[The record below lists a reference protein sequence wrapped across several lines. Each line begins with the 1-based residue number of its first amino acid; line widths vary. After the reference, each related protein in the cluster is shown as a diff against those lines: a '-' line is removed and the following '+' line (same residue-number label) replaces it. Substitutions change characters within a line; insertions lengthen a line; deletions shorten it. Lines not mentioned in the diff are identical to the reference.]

1 MKEFRSF
8 SDESDLFKKT
18 TDIMFPGSDKEQI
31 LIYDIDTTSFEA
43 ANGCIFLIGVM
54 FYQNDELHFL
64 QLFSESIDEEALIIG
79 KFFDIV
85 ENYNV
90 LLSYKGESF
99 DIPFI
104 GKRLYALKQNE
115 LYKKFTMLRSRS
127 YDIASE
133 IMSVKASLSFSS
145 TKLDYLRKKCGQQVP
160 ERISGENISKFYV
173 EHIAAAKLR
182 KLLETTGNAA
192 NHDMIGEYHPKPVID
207 ELAHIKPDSG
217 DRFLSDILYRNR
229 ENIESVIYLL
239 RLSRI
244 FSMRKGCFNV
254 NISTGYDDISVG
266 CDDIGVESSLIN
278 NNGTVLFA
286 YSADNFELTV
296 PISVVSVS
304 LKQFYP
310 NYKDY
315 YYFPAEDMAV
325 HKSIAE
331 FAASGSKKKATAKTA
346 YRNVSG
352 RFIPVPGAYAR
363 SESNKDASFYK
374 AEFDSDDYYIPVD
387 ELLSLK
393 DNEKIKELAYYL
405 LLEYASRNLND
416 IMI

>member
-1 MKEFRSF
+1 MKEFRSY
-8 SDESDLFKKT
+8 SDESELFIKT
-18 TDIMFPGSDKEQI
+18 TDIMFPGLDKEQI

-43 ANGCIFLIGVM
+43 ANGCVFLIGVLY
-54 FYQNDELHFL
+54 YQNDELQFL
-64 QLFSESIDEEALIIG
+64 QLFSESIDEEAKIIE
-79 KFFDIV
+79 KFFDIA
-85 ENYNV
+85 ENYSV

-104 GKRLYALKQNE
+104 GKRIYALKQNE
-115 LYKKFTMLRSRS
+115 LYRRFTALRSRS
-127 YDIASE
+127 FDLAGE
-133 IMSVKASLSFSS
+133 IMSVKSCLGLSS

-160 ERISGENISKFYV
+160 ERVSGENISKFYV
-173 EHIAAAKLR
+173 EHIAAAKLK
-182 KLLETTGNAA
+182 KLLETTGSAG
-192 NHDMIGEYHPKPVID
+192 NHDMIGEYRPKPVID

-217 DRFLSDILYRNR
+217 DRFLTDILYRNK

-239 RLSRI
+239 RLSRL

-254 NISTGYDDISVG
+254 GI
-266 CDDIGVESSLIN
+266 IN
-278 NNGTVLFA
+278 NNDTVDFA
-286 YSADNFELTV
+286 ISAKDYTLTIPV
-296 PISVVSVS
+296 TIIALS

-346 YRNVSG
+346 YRNVEG
-352 RFIPVPGAYAR
+352 RFISIPVAYAK
-363 SESNKDASFYK
+363 SDSNKDASFYK
-374 AEFDSDDYYIPVD
+374 TDFDSEAYYFPT
-387 ELLSLK
+387 EYLSGIK
-393 DNEKIKELAYYL
+393 DTEKIKELAYYL
-405 LLEYASRNLND
+405 LLEYASRKLND

>member
-79 KFFDIV
+79 KFFDIA

-115 LYKKFTMLRSRS
+115 LYKRFTVLRSRS
-127 YDIASE
+127 YDIAGE

-266 CDDIGVESSLIN
+266 CDDIGAENSLKN
-278 NNGTVLFA
+278 NIDTVFFA
-286 YSADNFELTV
+286 YFADDFELTV
-296 PISVVSVS
+296 PISIVTVS

-352 RFIPVPGAYAR
+352 RFIPVPGTYAR
-363 SESNKDASFYK
+363 SESNKDSSFYK